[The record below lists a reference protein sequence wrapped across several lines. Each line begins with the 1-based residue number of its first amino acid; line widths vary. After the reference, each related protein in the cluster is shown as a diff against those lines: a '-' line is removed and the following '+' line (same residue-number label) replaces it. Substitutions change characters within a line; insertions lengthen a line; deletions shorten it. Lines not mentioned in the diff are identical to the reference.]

1 VSVRLTMHRLSHHTV
16 MPEEMQMTRLTI
28 TFDDDTVDQLDGLR
42 LAELQAALMAQLDS
56 AGTTSDQA
64 AFVVRLSRSL
74 QELGEDPSA
83 SAVVREA
90 VGFFLAALRDTDR
103 EARLEAGYAQLATDR
118 ERDQILDAA
127 SRRVPERLVDE
138 P

>member
-1 VSVRLTMHRLSHHTV
+1 
-16 MPEEMQMTRLTI
+16 MTRLTI
-28 TFDDDTVDQLDGLR
+28 TFDDDTVDQLDGLP
-42 LAELQAALMAQLDS
+42 LAELQAALMARLES

-74 QELGEDPSA
+74 GELGEDPSA

-90 VGFFLAALRDTDR
+90 VEFFLASLRDADR
-103 EARLEAGYAQLATDR
+103 ETRLEAGYAQLAADV
-118 ERDQILDAA
+118 ERDQILDATTK
-127 SRRVPERLVDE
+127 RVPERLISE